1 MDYHSLYQTLRYIIE
16 CRACQGTGQGKGR
29 DPCKICL
36 GSGVEGISKDEK
48 LVEGLAINGLKCT
61 PEQDEIIREV

>member
-29 DPCKICL
+29 APCSVCL
-36 GSGVEGISKDEK
+36 GSCVEGISKDEK
-48 LVEGLAINGLKCT
+48 LVEGLCMEGLKST
-61 PEQDEIIREV
+61 PEQDEIIREL